1 MGFQKIKKGQLP
13 TLNVLITMHTGLR
26 PLGTLIYDPTIR
38 VEGNRFLFTGIL
50 PWGLLRALLLRA
62 LSPTGSRSFLAPQK
76 ATSQNDGQIS
86 PISLSVI
93 KLVTQMDLHHL

>member
-1 MGFQKIKKGQLP
+1 MCH
-13 TLNVLITMHTGLR
+13 NVTVQTGLW

-62 LSPTGSRSFLAPQK
+62 ILSMKPR
-76 ATSQNDGQIS
+76 TS
-86 PISLSVI
+86 
-93 KLVTQMDLHHL
+93 LVP